1 MSNRKSEL
9 LKKTSL
15 ILKTSSKIVNPEEL
29 NINKEILASPTP
41 TITMSQDKYKHLLP
55 SYNHRYYRKD
65 LLCYHKDLLVV
76 QTTKRI
82 DPSISQNSIIA
93 IKKEDSSNTNQ
104 KSITSIKVRMS
115 DQ

>member
-15 ILKTSSKIVNPEEL
+15 ILKTSFKIVNPEEL
-29 NINKEILASPTP
+29 NTNKEILASPT
-41 TITMSQDKYKHLLP
+41 ITMSQDKHKHLLP